1 MSNTLRLFIRESLT
15 NEAVG
20 QETWIRKDPFVTSVT
35 KDSSLTSKTME
46 KLGAV
51 GKALWGKT
59 KGHAGRAARTRAGR
73 VATAAAGVSLLGLA
87 VDALTGWWSKKSGE
101 ESKDPD
107 AARDEFET
115 QIVKIISDNKEAI
128 IQKLRTPSF
137 IEGLVLNSD
146 EATMTKAI
154 DEYEANYEKYA
165 SAIIAAA
172 NTKSYDGFF
181 QNVPAYNSCKAALD
195 NEIRAQSSNDPT
207 ATKNFKSFVF
217 SYLIYSSIAFCFQ
230 ISEDSACNRD
240 INELTSKNFIADNSS
255 NATLYE
261 NFKRVETINIDQS
274 NKINNNT
281 NCQAAITE
289 FETQ

>member
-20 QETWIRKDPFVTSVT
+20 QEIWIRKDPFVTSVT

-73 VATAAAGVSLLGLA
+73 VATAAAGVSVLSLA
-87 VDALTGWWSKKSGE
+87 VDALTGWWSKKSGK
-101 ESKDPD
+101 ESEDPND
-107 AARDEFET
+107 ARDQFEAK
-115 QIVKIISDNKEAI
+115 IVNIISDNQETI

-137 IEGLVLNSD
+137 VEGLALNSD
-146 EATMTKAI
+146 EAAMTKAI

-181 QNVPAYNSCKAALD
+181 QNIPAYSSCKAALD
-195 NEIRAQSSNDPT
+195 NEINTQSGNDPA

-240 INELTSKNFIADNSS
+240 INELTIKNFIADNNS

-289 FETQ
+289 FET

>member
-20 QETWIRKDPFVTSVT
+20 QETWIRKDPFITSVT

-87 VDALTGWWSKKSGE
+87 IDFGAGWWKKMSDTK
-101 ESKDPD
+101 SDPD
-107 AARDEFET
+107 AARDEFEAK
-115 QIVKIISDNKEAI
+115 IVEIISDNQEEI
-128 IQKLRTPSF
+128 IKKLRTPSF
-137 IEGLVLNSD
+137 VAGLTLNSD
-146 EATMTKAI
+146 DAAMTKAI

-181 QNVPAYNSCKAALD
+181 QNIPAYSSCKAALD
-195 NEIRAQSSNDPT
+195 TEISAQSSNDPA

-289 FETQ
+289 FET

>member
-59 KGHAGRAARTRAGR
+59 KGHAGAAARTRAGR
-73 VATAAAGVSLLGLA
+73 VATAAAGVSLLSLA
-87 VDALTGWWSKKSGE
+87 VDALTGWWSKKTGTP
-101 ESKDPD
+101 DPD
-107 AARDEFET
+107 VARDQFEAK
-115 QIVKIISDNKEAI
+115 IVKIITDNQEVI

-137 IEGLVLNSD
+137 VEGLVLNSD
-146 EATMTKAI
+146 EAAMTKAI

-181 QNVPAYNSCKAALD
+181 QNIPAYSSCKSALD
-195 NEIRAQSSNDPT
+195 SEISAQSSNDPA

-281 NCQAAITE
+281 NCQAAIAE
-289 FETQ
+289 FET